1 MKYTI
6 KYKYILTENG
16 QLTLWLLK
24 ILAKQ
29 IEHYF
34 SQNGNSLLY
43 IQCSSK
49 ALLKM
54 SSDFEILCI
63 IYMVRGRELVE
74 QRKERVEA

>member
-29 IEHYF
+29 I
-34 SQNGNSLLY
+34 
-43 IQCSSK
+43 
-49 ALLKM
+49 
-54 SSDFEILCI
+54 
-63 IYMVRGRELVE
+63 
-74 QRKERVEA
+74 